1 MVYSEISLLV
11 AILSI
16 AVNLQQY
23 RAILSIALHCVTEVV
38 YCENLQE
45 IHMQS
50 QCFICM
56 TCQWNHHRLI
66 LGNVSQL
73 DSDIQL
79 LVIPSG

>member
-38 YCENLQE
+38 YC
-45 IHMQS
+45 
-50 QCFICM
+50 
-56 TCQWNHHRLI
+56 
-66 LGNVSQL
+66 G
-73 DSDIQL
+73 
-79 LVIPSG
+79 